1 MILDRYERKFI
12 MKKAHLLLTA
22 VFISA
27 MFFSASAQSGPEKKG
42 EKILIKNGDNCLA
55 LMEQAAREMSVK
67 GVALIAFI
75 PGDSTTKWVSK
86 MRVVGAL
93 KNNSAN
99 YLAIAY
105 SKAAEMA
112 DLYKDSGSK
121 TRDPLHGEFGYQGGI
136 IKKVESGFILA
147 VFSGAS
153 GEQDAEI
160 ANVGVASLS
169 VYY

>member
-1 MILDRYERKFI
+1 
-12 MKKAHLLLTA
+12 MKKSHLLVTA
-22 VFISA
+22 VFMLVI
-27 MFFSASAQSGPEKKG
+27 FFPAGAQNNPGIKG

-55 LMEQAAREMSVK
+55 LMEEAAREMSVK
-67 GVALIAFI
+67 GVALIAYI

-86 MRVVGAL
+86 MSVVGAL
-93 KNNSAN
+93 RNNSAN

-136 IKKVESGFILA
+136 IKKVESGYILA

-160 ANVGVASLS
+160 ANVGVDSLYE
-169 VYY
+169 YY

>member
-1 MILDRYERKFI
+1 
-12 MKKAHLLLTA
+12 MKKAQLLVTA
-22 VFISA
+22 VFIFV
-27 MFFSASAQSGPEKKG
+27 MLFPASAQSDSGVKG
-42 EKILIKNGDNCLA
+42 EKIFIKNGDNCLA
-55 LMEQAAREMSVK
+55 LMEEAAREMSVK

-121 TRDPLHGEFGYQGGI
+121 TRDPLHGEFGYMGGI
-136 IKKVESGFILA
+136 IKKVESGYILA

-160 ANVGVASLS
+160 ANIGVDSLYE
-169 VYY
+169 YY

>member
-1 MILDRYERKFI
+1 
-12 MKKAHLLLTA
+12 MKTTQLLVTA
-22 VFISA
+22 VFIFG
-27 MFFSASAQSGPEKKG
+27 MLFPASAQSDSGVKG
-42 EKILIKNGDNCLA
+42 EKILFKHGDSSLA
-55 LMEQAAREMSVK
+55 LMEEAAREMSVK

-86 MRVVGAL
+86 MSVVGAL

-121 TRDPLHGEFGYQGGI
+121 TREPLHGEFGYQGGI
-136 IKKVESGFILA
+136 IKKVDSGYILA

-153 GEQDAEI
+153 GEQDTEI
-160 ANVGVASLS
+160 SNVGVESLYE
-169 VYY
+169 YY

>member
-1 MILDRYERKFI
+1 
-12 MKKAHLLLTA
+12 MKTTRLLLTT

-27 MFFSASAQSGPEKKG
+27 MFFPADAQSGSEKKG
-42 EKILIKNGDNCLA
+42 EEILIKNGDNCLS
-55 LMEQAAREMSVK
+55 LMEQAARGMSVK
-67 GVALIAFI
+67 GVALIAYI
-75 PGDSTTKWVSK
+75 PGDSTTKWISK
-86 MRVVGAL
+86 MSVVGVL
-93 KNNSAN
+93 RNNSAN

-136 IKKVESGFILA
+136 IKKVESGYILA

-160 ANVGVASLS
+160 ANVGVDSL
-169 VYY
+169 YEFY

>member
-1 MILDRYERKFI
+1 

-22 VFISA
+22 VFMSIIFLPA
-27 MFFSASAQSGPEKKG
+27 CAQNNPGTKG
-42 EKILIKNGDNCLA
+42 EKVLIKNGDNCLA

-75 PGDSTTKWVSK
+75 PGDSTTNWISK
-86 MRVVGAL
+86 MSVVGAL
-93 KNNSAN
+93 RNNSAN
-99 YLAIAY
+99 YLAFAY

-121 TRDPLHGEFGYQGGI
+121 TRDPIHGEFGYQGGI
-136 IKKVESGFILA
+136 IKKVDSGYILA

-153 GEQDAEI
+153 GDQDAEL
-160 ANVGVASLS
+160 ANKGLDCL
-169 VYY
+169 YKFY